1 MRHGLAAL
9 AGLAIA
15 ALTVLSLAGNSRLDG
30 PVLLELTSRHGL
42 HQGDLLTL
50 GVAAVGVLAVVALHA
65 AAGREHAPRRHEG
78 AGLSR

>member
-1 MRHGLAAL
+1 VRHGLTAL

-42 HQGDLLTL
+42 HRGDLLTL
-50 GVAAVGVLAVVALHA
+50 GVAAVGLLAVVALHA
-65 AAGREHAPRRHEG
+65 AGREHSPRRREG